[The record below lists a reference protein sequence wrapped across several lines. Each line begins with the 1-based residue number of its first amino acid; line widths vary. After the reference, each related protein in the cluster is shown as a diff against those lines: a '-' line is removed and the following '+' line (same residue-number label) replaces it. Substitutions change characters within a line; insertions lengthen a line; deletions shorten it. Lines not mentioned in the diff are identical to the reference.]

1 MSKLKKLAKDLPPAQ
16 VVASTK
22 PKGENITVS
31 TVLPKD
37 IIKQMKVKA
46 AQEDKTIRVIIL
58 EALAKDGFTVDSAE
72 LVDKRK

>member
-1 MSKLKKLAKDLPPAQ
+1 MSKLKKLSKDLPPAQ
-16 VVASTK
+16 VTTAK
-22 PKGENITVS
+22 PKGENITIS

-58 EALAKDGFTVDSAE
+58 EALAQTGFTVDPAE

>member
-1 MSKLKKLAKDLPPAQ
+1 VSKLKKLAKDLPPAQ
-16 VVASTK
+16 VTTAK
-22 PKGENITVS
+22 PKGENITIS
-31 TVLPKD
+31 TVLPKA

-58 EALAKDGFTVDSAE
+58 EALAQTGFTVDPAE

>member
-22 PKGENITVS
+22 PKGENITIS

-58 EALAKDGFTVDSAE
+58 EALAKDGFTVDPAE

>member
-1 MSKLKKLAKDLPPAQ
+1 MYKRQAQ

-58 EALAKDGFTVDSAE
+58 EALSQTGFTVDPAE